1 MNKIFRIIIFI
12 LLLAGTPQVILC
24 KSKMVYIYNAPESSL
39 DVRYQYQWA
48 ILKEALEKTKIKYG
62 EYKLEKSKPMTEIR
76 QINEMLRNSSQLT
89 VMYLDTKPEL
99 EQQLIPVRIPVD
111 KNLAGYRIFMIRRED
126 KDKFKNIESVD
137 ELRKFKYGLGLG
149 WIDVEIL
156 RSNRFNV
163 VTGSSYEGLFEMLV
177 NKRFDIFSRSVVEVL
192 DEYNSRKQKFP
203 DLYLEENILLY
214 YPLPMYFWFQNSKE
228 GEKLA
233 ERVRE
238 GMFTMIEDGSY
249 DRIFYKYQHEKIEKL
264 KLSKRKIFK
273 IENPYLVPE
282 TPFNDKRLW
291 YDPLKDKFIAR

>member
-1 MNKIFRIIIFI
+1 MNKIFKIIIFVYI
-12 LLLAGTPQVILC
+12 LLIGFTQIILC
-24 KSKMVYIYNAPESSL
+24 KEEMVYIYNAPESSL

-48 ILKEALEKTKIKYG
+48 ILQEALEKTRKKYG
-62 EYKLEKSKPMTEIR
+62 EYRLEKSKPMTEIR
-76 QINEMLRNSSQLT
+76 QVSEMLRKSNQLT

-111 KNLAGYRIFMIRRED
+111 KNLAGYRIFMIRGED
-126 KDKFKNIESVD
+126 KDKFKNIETVNG
-137 ELRKFKYGLGLG
+137 LRKFTYGLGLG

-156 RSNRFNV
+156 RANRFKV

-177 NKRFDIFSRSVVEVL
+177 NKRFDIFLRSVVEVL
-192 DEYNSRKQKFP
+192 EEYNSRKQKFP

-228 GEKLA
+228 GKKLA

-238 GMFTMIEDGSY
+238 GMLSMIEDGSY

-282 TPFNDKRLW
+282 TPFKDKRLW
-291 YDPLKDKFIAR
+291 YDPLKD